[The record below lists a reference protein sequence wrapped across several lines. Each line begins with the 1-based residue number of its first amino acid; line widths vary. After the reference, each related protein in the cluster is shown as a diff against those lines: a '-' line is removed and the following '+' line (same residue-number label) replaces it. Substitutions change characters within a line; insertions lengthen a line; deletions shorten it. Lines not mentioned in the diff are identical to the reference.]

1 MRARANNIAASIL
14 LLAVGSVI
22 YALWRSRSLLMF
34 QWFDAAGIGPLID
47 RSRGYVHFIHVAA
60 WIRYSLPDALWASS
74 GVFLF
79 SAIWTGSR
87 SSVRHIWIIIA
98 PLLAIGGELAQA
110 VRVIP
115 GTFDWIDLLT
125 CVLLS
130 GASLAVTC
138 RLCYHVRSC

>member
-1 MRARANNIAASIL
+1 MRARASNIAASIL
-14 LLAVGSVI
+14 LLIVGGVI

-34 QWFDAAGIGPLID
+34 QWFDAGGIGPLID

-60 WIRYSLPDALWASS
+60 WLRYSLPDALWACS

-87 SSVRHIWIIIA
+87 SPVRHLWICIA

-110 VRVIP
+110 MHLIP
-115 GTFDWIDLLT
+115 GTFDLVDLLT
-125 CVLLS
+125 CVLLA
-130 GASLAVTC
+130 GTSLAVTR
-138 RLCYHVRSC
+138 RLRHHVRPC